1 MRALNWLRHNT
12 SEATNKAHTQALDA
26 GHKVIR
32 GATEPL
38 GSHRV
43 TALLEFAVH

>member
-12 SEATNKAHTQALDA
+12 GESTNKTHTQALDA
-26 GHKVIR
+26 SHKVIF